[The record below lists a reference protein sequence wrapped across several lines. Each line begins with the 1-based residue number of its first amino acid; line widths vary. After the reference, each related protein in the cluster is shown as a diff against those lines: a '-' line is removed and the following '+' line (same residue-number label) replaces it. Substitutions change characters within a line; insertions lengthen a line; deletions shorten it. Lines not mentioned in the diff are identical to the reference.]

1 MKSLMGCLA
10 AVLLSVAWASAAQGQ
25 SGSQAGA
32 DTGTPAPA
40 RVIGGPLAGIDV
52 LQMSVAPLSDQAR
65 ACGLEG
71 SLILDSFKQP
81 LGEKGIVVQ
90 QSAHVWI
97 QLQATTL
104 RYEGDACIPYIEA
117 RAVPNTHHFPSGR
130 ASGRERVVQE

>member
-71 SLILDSFKQP
+71 SIILDSRSEEHTSE
-81 LGEKGIVVQ
+81 L
-90 QSAHVWI
+90 QSLTSISYAVLS
-97 QLQATTL
+97 LQKK
-104 RYEGDACIPYIEA
+104 
-117 RAVPNTHHFPSGR
+117 
-130 ASGRERVVQE
+130 

>member
-90 QSAHVWI
+90 QRSEERRVGQGCVSTCRSRWW
-97 QLQATTL
+97 
-104 RYEGDACIPYIEA
+104 PY
-117 RAVPNTHHFPSGR
+117 N
-130 ASGRERVVQE
+130 

>member
-71 SLILDSFKQP
+71 RSEEHTSELQSLMRISYAGFCW
-81 LGEKGIVVQ
+81 EKKKI
-90 QSAHVWI
+90 
-97 QLQATTL
+97 TK
-104 RYEGDACIPYIEA
+104 
-117 RAVPNTHHFPSGR
+117 
-130 ASGRERVVQE
+130 

>member
-1 MKSLMGCLA
+1 MAESAAPRFAAGSKEFAMKSLMGCLA

-52 LQMSVAPLSDQAR
+52 LQMSVAPLRDQAR

-71 SLILDSFKQP
+71 SLTLHPSNTP
-81 LGEKGIVVQ
+81 PGGKG
-90 QSAHVWI
+90 
-97 QLQATTL
+97 T
-104 RYEGDACIPYIEA
+104 G
-117 RAVPNTHHFPSGR
+117 
-130 ASGRERVVQE
+130 

>member
-65 ACGLEG
+65 PCGQEG
-71 SLILDSFKQP
+71 SLILASLKHH
-81 LGEKGIVVQ
+81 LGEEGIVVH
-90 QSAHVWI
+90 SAPHTGFT
-97 QLQATTL
+97 LNPTTT
-104 RYEGDACIPYIEA
+104 RK
-117 RAVPNTHHFPSGR
+117 R
-130 ASGRERVVQE
+130 

>member
-10 AVLLSVAWASAAQGQ
+10 AVLLSVAWFSAAPGQ

-52 LQMSVAPLSDQAR
+52 LLMTFAPLRDQAR
-65 ACGLEG
+65 ACGLDG
-71 SLILDSFKQP
+71 SLLLEPFKQP

-90 QSAHVWI
+90 HSAHVVT

-104 RYEGDACIPYIEA
+104 RY
-117 RAVPNTHHFPSGR
+117 T
-130 ASGRERVVQE
+130 

>member
-71 SLILDSFKQP
+71 SLILDSFQQT
-81 LGEKGIVVQ
+81 LGAKGIVVQ
-90 QSAHVWI
+90 QAAHGWV
-97 QLQATTL
+97 QVQATPL
-104 RYEGDACIPYIEA
+104 RDEGEACITPHEA
-117 RAVPNTHHFPSGR
+117 RAVTNNRYIDRTTD
-130 ASGRERVVQE
+130 